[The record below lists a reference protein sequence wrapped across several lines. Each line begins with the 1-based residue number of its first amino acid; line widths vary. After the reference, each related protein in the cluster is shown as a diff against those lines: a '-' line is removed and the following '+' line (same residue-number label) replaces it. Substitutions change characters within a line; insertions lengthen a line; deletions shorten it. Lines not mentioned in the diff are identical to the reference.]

1 MPFQITLRRAVLM
14 TIAVSLLS
22 FANQQTPSTNYDE
35 SKVSTY
41 TLPDP
46 LVFNDGKRVRTAADW
61 MKRRRAEVLDL
72 FATNVYGHNPA
83 PPKNL
88 RYEVFDTDQN
98 GLGGKAI
105 RKQITIYFSD
115 KNDGPKEELLL
126 FIPKNSGKPVPV
138 FLLLSFNGNQTAAR
152 DPAIKLTPSWSRTGE
167 KQQPT
172 EDSHG
177 RAQTDTERIIS
188 RGYAFATINY
198 ADIEPDFKGG
208 YEIGR

>member
-1 MPFQITLRRAVLM
+1 MCCQT
-14 TIAVSLLS
+14 TIRVGLTVTICATALLC

-35 SKVSTY
+35 SKVGTY

-61 MKRRRAEVLDL
+61 TKRRRAEVLEL

-83 PPKNL
+83 APQNL

-115 KNDGPKEELLL
+115 KNEAPKEELLL
-126 FIPKNSGKPVPV
+126 FIPKNSRKPVPV
-138 FLLLSFNGNQTAAR
+138 FLLLSFNGNQTAAK
-152 DPAIKLTPSWSRTGE
+152 DP
-167 KQQPT
+167 
-172 EDSHG
+172 
-177 RAQTDTERIIS
+177 
-188 RGYAFATINY
+188 
-198 ADIEPDFKGG
+198 
-208 YEIGR
+208 EIGRAHV